1 MKHRRV
7 ALAAA
12 SVVAVAM
19 LLAHAAWTPS
29 CPWFGQ
35 VDTRAPTT
43 RRAVALTFDD
53 GPDPDVTP
61 RVLDALDALD
71 VRATFFVIGERAQRH
86 PELMRRIVAEGHLV
100 ANHSWEHAALPF
112 CASSTIRAD
121 LERTQ
126 DAIELACGV
135 RPAWFRPPYG
145 LRDPRVLSAARELG
159 MRTSLWSVS
168 PRDWQD
174 PGVDAVVERTLS
186 VIEPGDIVLLHDG
199 SAGRAGGHPDTAQA
213 LPRLVQGLRERGYEA
228 IRLDEILVHR

>member
-7 ALAAA
+7 AVLAA
-12 SVVAVAM
+12 STVAVAM
-19 LLAHAAWTPS
+19 LLAHATWTPTCS
-29 CPWFGQ
+29 WFGE
-35 VDTRAPTT
+35 VDTRAATT

-61 RVLDALDALD
+61 RVLDTLAALN
-71 VRATFFVIGERAQRH
+71 VRATFFVIGERAQQH
-86 PELMRRIVAEGHLV
+86 PELVRRIVAEGHLV
-100 ANHSWEHAALPF
+100 ANHSWDHAALPLRTS
-112 CASSTIRAD
+112 ATIRAD

-126 DAIELACGV
+126 AAIEHACGV

-159 MRTSLWSVS
+159 LRTSLWSVS

-174 PGVDAVVERTLS
+174 PGADTVVERTLS
-186 VIEPGDIVLLHDG
+186 VIEAGDIVLLHDG

-213 LPRLVQGLRERGYEA
+213 LPRLVQGLRDRGYEA

>member
-7 ALAAA
+7 AIAAA
-12 SVVAVAM
+12 STVAIAM

-29 CPWFGQ
+29 CSWFGD
-35 VDTRAPTT
+35 VDTHATT
-43 RRAVALTFDD
+43 SRRAVALTFDD

-61 RVLDALDALD
+61 RVLDALAALG
-71 VRATFFVIGERAQRH
+71 VHATFFVIGERAQRH

-100 ANHSWEHAALPF
+100 ANHSWDHAALPLR
-112 CASSTIRAD
+112 SSAAIRAD

-126 DAIELACGV
+126 TAIESACGV
-135 RPAWFRPPYG
+135 RPSWFRPPYG
-145 LRDPRVLSAARELG
+145 VRDPRVLAIARELG
-159 MRTSLWSVS
+159 LRTSLWSVS

-174 PGVDAVVERTLS
+174 PGTDAVVDRTLS

-199 SAGRAGGHPDTAQA
+199 SAGRAGGHPDTAHS
-213 LPRLVQGLRERGYEA
+213 LPRLVRGLRDRGYEA